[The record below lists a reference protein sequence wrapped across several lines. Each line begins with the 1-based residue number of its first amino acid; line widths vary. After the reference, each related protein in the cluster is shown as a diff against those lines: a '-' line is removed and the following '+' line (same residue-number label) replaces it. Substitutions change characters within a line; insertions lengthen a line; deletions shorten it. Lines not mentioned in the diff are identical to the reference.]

1 MSTEPVGEKPELV
14 LFHADSETQAL
25 CHKLAQDL
33 GLALSIAEAPETV
46 LAILRRIR
54 MAAVLIDSNGC
65 GDYLALVSAI
75 RHASSRTDVII
86 TERDAGV
93 AAAVSAIKAGAFDY
107 LAKPVAAD
115 VLRPV
120 LLEILER
127 QRRYQPAVIPFHEI
141 ERQAIFTAMAEAS
154 GDKMAAA
161 RLLKIG
167 KTTLYRKLKEYERN
181 GRESDQTAGASGHGK
196 P

>member
-1 MSTEPVGEKPELV
+1 M
-14 LFHADSETQAL
+14 
-25 CHKLAQDL
+25 LAKDL

-46 LAILRRIR
+46 LTILRSSRV
-54 MAAVLIDSNGC
+54 AAVLIDSNSC

-75 RHASSRTDVII
+75 KYASSRTDVII

-115 VLRPV
+115 VLRPA

-127 QRRYQPAVIPFHEI
+127 HRRYQPAVIPFYEV
-141 ERQAIFTAMAEAS
+141 ERQAIFTAMAES
-154 GDKMAAA
+154 GGDKMAAA

-181 GRESDQTAGASGHGK
+181 GRESDQTSGASGHGK